1 MSLPFKTIAMISVAC
16 IALSGCGWIG
26 GGQSAARQEA
36 PRHHNAA
43 LGYEDALRLGMKSLH
58 DGGIVPAAL
67 HGGAVVSSQRE
78 TTQSD
83 GLSILRAAIS
93 DIQSVTGRADNTAWF
108 DHQQKLRHA
117 FIMARGAG
125 MIGGEIRAALH
136 TPPAH
141 ADLGALDTLREFYTL
156 LEGGKRDLNV
166 LMGRNLNIDPGPL
179 PALSALPDLADLE
192 IMALVRRAEIR
203 MEMDQGIETHALR
216 RRALDTFPGVTA
228 LLERKRDRNP
238 EIWARFANSY
248 GQSLTRLFT
257 MPLQMRDD
265 DIRARLNTLRQDAL
279 AAAILAQLHMAH
291 DRYSTAYQHHQMAQA
306 MVERTRENPAD
317 QVAALNARAALVVA
331 TARLHLAHA
340 DILHA
345 VGMDALENSTP
356 PEPEIQQASLS
367 RMMAMPP
374 IPFARKISATQSAE
388 TDGLENT
395 NTKPSSFLK
404 ISTHQLRKLLDAPIS
419 EP

>member
-1 MSLPFKTIAMISVAC
+1 MLLPFRTIAMISVAC
-16 IALSGCGWIG
+16 IALGGCGWIS
-26 GGQSAARQEA
+26 GGQSTTRHAP

-43 LGYEDALRLGMKSLH
+43 LNYDDALRLGMKSLH

-67 HGGAVVSSQRE
+67 HGGAVMSSQAE
-78 TTQSD
+78 AAQGD

-93 DIQSVTGRADNTAWF
+93 EIQSVTGRADNATRF

-125 MIGGEIRAALH
+125 MIGGEIHAALH
-136 TPPAH
+136 TPPVE
-141 ADLGALDTLREFYTL
+141 ADHGAIDTLNAFYTM

-166 LMGRNLNIDPGPL
+166 LMGRNLSIDPGPL
-179 PALSALPDLADLE
+179 PTLTALPDLADLE
-192 IMALVRRAEIR
+192 IMALVRRTEIR
-203 MEMDQGIETHALR
+203 MEMDQGIDTHALR
-216 RRALDTFPGVTA
+216 RRALDTFPGVAA

-238 EIWARFANSY
+238 ELWARFANSY

-291 DRYSTAYQHHQMAQA
+291 DRYNTAYQHHQMAQT
-306 MVERTRENPAD
+306 MVERTRENPTD
-317 QVAALNARAALVVA
+317 RIAALNAQAALVMA

-345 VGMDALENSTP
+345 VGMDPLENNAP
-356 PEPEIQQASLS
+356 PEPEIHQASLS
-367 RMMAMPP
+367 QMMAMPP

-388 TDGLENT
+388 TDAIENIG
-395 NTKPSSFLK
+395 TKPSSFLK